1 MTWEKCLDHL
11 KLEIPAQEFNTWLR
25 PLQSDIEDNILILYA
40 PNKFV
45 VDWVNKKYLTLINNF
60 FSDSNF
66 DLVEIKVGSLK
77 KKSVFPSE
85 NNNLSTLE
93 IKNISKVNVNSD
105 TKNDL
110 EAYNS
115 TILPHWN
122 FDNYIEGKCN
132 MLARAAALQVV
143 DFINSNDHSP
153 YNPFLIYGGVG
164 LGKTHLMHAIANRI
178 LDTNPQSR
186 VVYLNSTKFV
196 QDMVSAFQNKTTE
209 KFKSFY
215 RSVDALLIDDIQF
228 FAGKERSQ
236 EEFFHTFNSL
246 LDDQKQIIMTCDT
259 FPKEVNGIEERLRS
273 RFSWGLSVGIEM
285 PDVETR
291 VAILISKATILK
303 FDLPQDVA
311 FFIAQNI
318 KSNIRELEGALRSVI
333 ATSRITGR
341 KISIEYAQH
350 ALHDLL
356 SVQEKQVSLDNIQKV
371 VCEYFKIRKSDIN
384 SKKRTRVLV
393 RPRQLAMFLSKEL
406 TNHSLPEIGDF
417 FGGRDHTTVLH
428 ANKKITSL
436 LIEDL
441 RVKEDYINLKKILTV

>member
-1 MTWEKCLDHL
+1 MTWEDCIEYL
-11 KLEIPAQEFNTWLR
+11 KVEVPIQDFNTWLR
-25 PLQSDIEDNILILYA
+25 PLHCVIEDSTLVLYA

-45 VDWVNKKYLTLINNF
+45 VDWVKKKYLDRINQF
-60 FSDSNF
+60 FYGKNNDFSSVK
-66 DLVEIKVGSLK
+66 LKVGSLERKVAKEVVTNDNYLDVKTELANKTNIK
-77 KKSVFPSE
+77 KRALDK
-85 NNNLSTLE
+85 
-93 IKNISKVNVNSD
+93 
-105 TKNDL
+105 
-110 EAYNS
+110 YNS
-115 TILPHWN
+115 TILSQWT

-132 MLARAAALQVV
+132 MLARTAAMQVV
-143 DFINSNDHSP
+143 DYINSSETSP

-164 LGKTHLMHAIANRI
+164 LGKSHLMHAIGNLIIQNNSDAKVI
-178 LDTNPQSR
+178 
-186 VVYLNSTKFV
+186 YLNSTKFV
-196 QDMVSAFQNKTTE
+196 QDMVSAFQTKSTE
-209 KFKSFY
+209 KFKAFY
-215 RSVDALLIDDIQF
+215 RSVDALLVDDIQF

-259 FPKEVNGIEERLRS
+259 FPKEVDGIEERLKS

-291 VAILISKATILK
+291 VAILISKANILN

-333 ATSRITGR
+333 ATSRITGK

-356 SVQEKQVSLDNIQKV
+356 SVQDKQVSLDNIQRV
-371 VCEYFKIRKSDIN
+371 VCEYFKIRKADIN
-384 SKKRTRVLV
+384 SKKRTRILV

-428 ANKKITSL
+428 ANKKINSL

-441 RVKEDYINLKKILTV
+441 RVKEDYLNLKRILTV

>member
-1 MTWEKCLDHL
+1 MTWEKCLDYL
-11 KLEIPAQEFNTWLR
+11 KVEIPQQEFNTWLR
-25 PLQSDIEDNILILYA
+25 PLQSVLSNNVLTLYA

-45 VDWVNKKYLTLINNF
+45 VDWVTKKYLTFITDYFSEYNYDLIE
-60 FSDSNF
+60 
-66 DLVEIKVGSLK
+66 VKVGSSIAK
-77 KKSVFPSE
+77 NSVS
-85 NNNLSTLE
+85 LD
-93 IKNISKVNVNSD
+93 SKQVSNSMVSDNSNSD
-105 TKNDL
+105 DESDDL
-110 EAYNS
+110 SKYNS
-115 TILPHWN
+115 TILSHWT
-122 FDNYIEGKCN
+122 FDNYVQGKCN

-143 DFINSNDHSP
+143 DYINKNENSP

-164 LGKTHLMHAIANRI
+164 LGKSHLMHAIGNMI
-178 LDTNPQSR
+178 IQTNPLAK

-196 QDMVSAFQNKTTE
+196 QDMVSAFQNRTTE

-291 VAILISKATILK
+291 VAILISKATILN
-303 FDLPQDVA
+303 FELPQDVA

-318 KSNIRELEGALRSVI
+318 KSNIRELEGALRSII
-333 ATSRITGR
+333 ATSRITGK

-356 SVQEKQVSLDNIQKV
+356 SVQKKQVSLDNIQKV

-384 SKKRTRVLV
+384 SKKRTRILV
-393 RPRQLAMFLSKEL
+393 RPRQVAMFLSKEL
-406 TNHSLPEIGDF
+406 TDHSLPEIG
-417 FGGRDHTTVLH
+417 T
-428 ANKKITSL
+428 L
-436 LIEDL
+436 LVEGIIL
-441 RVKEDYINLKKILTV
+441 LFYMLVVKSKN

>member
-1 MTWEKCLDHL
+1 
-11 KLEIPAQEFNTWLR
+11 
-25 PLQSDIEDNILILYA
+25 SNI
-40 PNKFV
+40 
-45 VDWVNKKYLTLINNF
+45 INN
-60 FSDSNF
+60 SNTKK
-66 DLVEIKVGSLK
+66 DLS
-77 KKSVFPSE
+77 
-85 NNNLSTLE
+85 
-93 IKNISKVNVNSD
+93 
-105 TKNDL
+105 
-110 EAYNS
+110 AYNS
-115 TILPHWN
+115 TILPHWTFN
-122 FDNYIEGKCN
+122 NYVEGKCN
-132 MLARAAALQVV
+132 MLARAASLQVV
-143 DFINSNDHSP
+143 DYINNKENSP

-164 LGKTHLMHAIANRI
+164 LGKSHLMHAIGNLI
-178 LDTNPQSR
+178 IETNPNAK
-186 VVYLNSTKFV
+186 VIYLNSTKFV

-209 KFKSFY
+209 KFKSYY
-215 RSVDALLIDDIQF
+215 RSVDALLVDDIQF

-273 RFSWGLSVGIEM
+273 RFSWGLSVAIEM

-303 FDLPQDVA
+303 FELPQDVA

-333 ATSRITGR
+333 ATSRITGK
-341 KISIEYAQH
+341 KISIEYAKH

-356 SVQEKQVSLDNIQKV
+356 SVQEKQVSLENIQKV

-384 SKKRTRVLV
+384 SKKRTRILV

-428 ANKKITSL
+428 AQRKITTL
-436 LIEDL
+436 LVEDL
-441 RVKEDYINLKKILTV
+441 RVKEDYINLKKILSI